1 MIRKLTLATAMSL
14 CISLSLA
21 VPIFASTAKAEVP
34 PGKYVYQIV
43 HSRYGTIGTHT
54 ITLAKQGAQTIAT
67 VALRIRV
74 KILLVTA
81 HRENADRREV
91 WQGGRLVAYTSDT
104 VENGKPIKLR
114 AEAAGDKLAING
126 PKGATTAPGN
136 TYTTNPWNVGIL
148 KAATVMDSK
157 TGAVKPVVRVE
168 AQGAETVTTGNGNVT
183 ATKYLFRTDTRRFL
197 WFDAGGR
204 LVKFQV
210 FNDGSTVTFT
220 LK

>member
-1 MIRKLTLATAMSL
+1 MIRKLTLATAL
-14 CISLSLA
+14 SLSLA
-21 VPIFASTAKAEVP
+21 LPVLASTAATAEVP
-34 PGKYVYQIV
+34 PGKYIYQVV

-54 ITLAKQGAQTIAT
+54 ITLIKEGAQTIANT
-67 VALRIRV
+67 ALRLRV

-81 HRENADRREV
+81 HRENADRREI
-91 WQGGRLVAYTSDT
+91 WQGGRLVSYKSTT
-104 VENGKPIKLR
+104 VENGKTIKVE
-114 AEAAGDKLAING
+114 ANAAGDKLAIKG
-126 PKGATTAPGN
+126 PGGATTAPGN
-136 TYTTNPWNVGIL
+136 TFTTNPWNVGIV

-168 AQGAETVTTGNGNVT
+168 AQGSETVTTGDGNVT

>member
-1 MIRKLTLATAMSL
+1 MIRKLTLATAISL
-14 CISLSLA
+14 CLP
-21 VPIFASTAKAEVP
+21 VFATTAARAEVP
-34 PGKYVYQIV
+34 PGTYAYKVV

-67 VALRIRV
+67 TALRLRV

-91 WQGGRLVAYTSDT
+91 WQGGRLVAYASTT
-104 VENGKPIKLR
+104 VENGKTIKV
-114 AEAAGDKLAING
+114 AAKAAGDKLAING
-126 PKGATTAPGN
+126 PKGATSAPGA
-136 TYTTNPWNVGIL
+136 TFTTNPWNIDIL

-157 TGAVKPVVRVE
+157 TGEVKPVVRVE
-168 AQGAETVTTGNGNVT
+168 AQGSETVTTGDGNVT

>member
-1 MIRKLTLATAMSL
+1 MIRKPTLAIA
-14 CISLSLA
+14 ISLSLA
-21 VPIFASTAKAEVP
+21 VPVLATTAATAEVP
-34 PGKYVYQIV
+34 PGKYVYQVV

-54 ITLAKQGAQTIAT
+54 ITLSKQGAQTIAT
-67 VALRIRV
+67 TALRLRV

-81 HRENADRREV
+81 HRENADRREI
-91 WQGGRLVAYTSDT
+91 WQGGRLVSYKSTT
-104 VENGKPIKLR
+104 VENGKTIKVE
-114 AEAAGDKLAING
+114 ANAAGDKLAIKG
-126 PKGATTAPGN
+126 PGGATSAPGN
-136 TYTTNPWNVGIL
+136 TFTTNPWNVGIV

-168 AQGAETVTTGNGNVT
+168 AQGSETVTTGDGNVT